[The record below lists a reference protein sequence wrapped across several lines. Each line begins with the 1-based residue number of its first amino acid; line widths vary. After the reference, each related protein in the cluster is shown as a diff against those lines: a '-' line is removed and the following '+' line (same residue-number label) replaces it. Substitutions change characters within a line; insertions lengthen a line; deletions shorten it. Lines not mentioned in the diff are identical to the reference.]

1 MIPLYT
7 TATEYPWYSTLS
19 SLPMPVLKIQ
29 KKASPL
35 SPAGAGGAGGTGR
48 TLFANKVQSSSSKDF
63 RYRYAVFRAGVFHRW
78 EEDSDENYIP
88 STEDTTTTT
97 NTSANRTASITNTAS
112 NDDDV
117 DVDVDDMDV
126 DNVDTPKLNYHALPL
141 RFLAASETY
150 VVNDVLGK
158 RRGQRPDIYHKRI
171 SGDKSHYIGVE
182 GSGACGLGGGSDNDN
197 DAAEPAAAALGG
209 ASLEAGGGKS
219 RKKSVGFAPPPP
231 PPMNESVSSNSKHHK
246 RQASG
251 EQVHLNSTDGLVV
264 VSAFLPV
271 VVHRCETSTQAKWT
285 ADWDYEALLSMQ
297 THLRVTRVG
306 VVKWKGWHGN
316 YGQGNTGGSGAGAG
330 QDGQEQPSSTT
341 SEEYGVPIS
350 ERYLVE
356 ECLRPFQCV
365 PVWIDPLIF
374 GEM

>member
-7 TATEYPWYSTLS
+7 TATEYPWYSALS
-19 SLPMPVLKIQ
+19 SLPLSVLK
-29 KKASPL
+29 KSSPLTPGGGGGGGASP
-35 SPAGAGGAGGTGR
+35 GR

-88 STEDTTTTT
+88 PTADTATTSNTSINRTSSTE
-97 NTSANRTASITNTAS
+97 
-112 NDDDV
+112 NDD
-117 DVDVDDMDV
+117 DDMDV
-126 DNVDTPKLNYHALPL
+126 DNDTPKLNYHALPL
-141 RFLAASETY
+141 RFLAAGETY

-158 RRGQRPDIYHKRI
+158 RRGQRPDIFHKRPAII
-171 SGDKSHYIGVE
+171 SGDKSQYIGVE
-182 GSGACGLGGGSDNDN
+182 GSGACGLGGDDN
-197 DAAEPAAAALGG
+197 DAAAAASASLGG
-209 ASLEAGGGKS
+209 GEEDNS
-219 RKKSVGFAPPPP
+219 RKKSVGFAAPPPSYANRP
-231 PPMNESVSSNSKHHK
+231 PPLSMNEPGSSTPKHHK

-316 YGQGNTGGSGAGAG
+316 YGQGNTGGK
-330 QDGQEQPSSTT
+330 DGEQQPPSTT

-356 ECLRPFQCV
+356 ECLRPFHCV

>member
-35 SPAGAGGAGGTGR
+35 SPAGAGAGGTGR

-112 NDDDV
+112 NNND

-182 GSGACGLGGGSDNDN
+182 GSGACGLGGSDNDN
-197 DAAEPAAAALGG
+197 DAAESAAAALGG

-219 RKKSVGFAPPPP
+219 RKKSVGFAPPP

-316 YGQGNTGGSGAGAG
+316 YGQGNTGGSAGGAG